1 MQVALMIKNSEAALS
16 ELELTSIDDNVKPPA
31 ELALNLPNVKKFS
44 FKGVMLS
51 KDNVAALQVI
61 KTAAPSM
68 QELNLDTFETSEGIN
83 VNLVN
88 LRKLTCSNTSPFM
101 VTTLIKSSQRSLEE
115 LTLKSVTM
123 AAQHLQFFNLVNL
136 KKFTGDDIKIDVSI
150 SILNSS
156 SEKLKELE
164 LRNLKGNSNAF
175 YCRDKFC
182 LEKFQAFNVPA
193 TVVQAILR
201 ANQSQLKELVLSNVT
216 ADSKRIDSA
225 FLNLMIQF
233 KDENPNCI
241 VKMI

>member
-44 FKGVMLS
+44 FKGVMS
-51 KDNVAALQVI
+51 RDNVAALQVI
-61 KTAAPSM
+61 KTAAPSL
-68 QELNLDTFETSEGIN
+68 QELNLVTFETSESIN

-88 LRKLTCSNTSPFM
+88 LRKLACFNTSPFM

-123 AAQHLQFFNLVNL
+123 AAQHLFFNLVKL

-182 LEKFQAFNVPA
+182 LEKFQACNVPS

-233 KDENPNCI
+233 KEENPNCI